1 MKPEEILMKKNLLL
15 GVVVAVLVAGLGVMI
30 NSESIRFG
38 ESPGSLREL
47 NPRILG
53 LILLPFIAVLFVA
66 GTYLRKKNEERKWKA
81 ALLKTRVG
89 KQTQQG
95 ETKKGSK
102 G

>member
-1 MKPEEILMKKNLLL
+1 MKKNLLL

-30 NSESIRFG
+30 SSKSIRFG
-38 ESPGSLREL
+38 ESLGSLREL

-66 GTYLRKKNEERKWKA
+66 GTYLRKKNEERKWKD
-81 ALLKTRVG
+81 ALLKTRAR
-89 KQTQQG
+89 KQNQK
-95 ETKKGSK
+95 EDTKKVSK